1 MRITY
6 LFILAFIISPA
17 IATSSDFQI
26 TGAVVAGAV
35 TDHAITESI
44 ASSGDVGFITGGDNW
59 NYQNNARRVTTL
71 GYTKAVT
78 STRANSRVQNIM
90 TSLTNVTS
98 EDAAIT
104 ENGYYMED
112 NKVNIP
118 EELCTGGQTTPDII
132 SAEGQ
137 TIEGQYPSH
146 QTVDVTHTMMSNY
159 GGKYESKGA
168 LNDVN
173 ATLSINA
180 EGEGGGVTMRY
191 NVHDEAGFNQS
202 GNDKNYDFSA
212 RGRIIGNDYKESG
225 YSMAKDLVHTNHDR
239 PFETLTNSTRMK
251 TNTTAD
257 EEILNQTGLVDIV
270 NLTNTTL

>member
-1 MRITY
+1 MRILY
-6 LFILAFIISPA
+6 LLLLAIIISPA
-17 IATSSDFQI
+17 IATSSDFKI
-26 TGAVVAGAV
+26 SGSVVAGAV
-35 TDHAITESI
+35 TDHAIAETT

-71 GYTKAVT
+71 GYTKATT
-78 STRANSRVQNIM
+78 STRANSRVKNIM
-90 TSLTNVTS
+90 NSYTNVTS
-98 EDAAIT
+98 EEAAIT

-132 SAEGQ
+132 SADGQ

-146 QTVDVTHTMMSNY
+146 QMVDVTHTMMSNY
-159 GGKYESKGA
+159 GGKYESSGS

-173 ATLSINA
+173 ATLSLNA

-191 NVHDEAGFNQS
+191 NVRDEAGFNQS
-202 GNDKNYDFSA
+202 SNDKNYNFETH
-212 RGRIIGNDYKESG
+212 GRIIGNDYKESG
-225 YSMAKDLVHTNHDR
+225 YSMAKDLIHTNHDI

-251 TNTTAD
+251 TNATAD
-257 EEILNQTGLVDIV
+257 EEILNQTGLS
-270 NLTNTTL
+270 NLTS